1 MSYTLQGHVLNGAAH
16 GPQMAYVAGNA
27 LSSSVACEVLLGAY
41 TEADATVSNGE
52 KADDLQDV
60 AALPRA

>member
-1 MSYTLQGHVLNGAAH
+1 
-16 GPQMAYVAGNA
+16 MAYVAGNA

-41 TEADATVSNGE
+41 TEADATVSDGE

-60 AALPRA
+60 AALPRG